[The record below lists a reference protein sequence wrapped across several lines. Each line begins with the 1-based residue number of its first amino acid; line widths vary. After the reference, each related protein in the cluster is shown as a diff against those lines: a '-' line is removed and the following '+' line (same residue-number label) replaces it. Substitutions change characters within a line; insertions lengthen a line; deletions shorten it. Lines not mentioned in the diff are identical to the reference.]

1 MIAANSRQRDI
12 QVPAP
17 ARLQPRSLTKG
28 HAAPILVADFQPF
41 SATARLSD
49 LMRTDAHNHPIYQI
63 DPLSDLSQRGA
74 YLPLTDIADEYAD
87 AIQAAEPVCSE
98 FYVVGYCSAAAL
110 ALHIARLLAGPRKVA
125 TILVRPAWPD
135 TALVQRQFAEFR
147 ADLGGAPQ
155 RCPDLDCDPSQVIA
169 QMERVLRAD
178 LAALATA
185 RGLGRTNPALTE
197 LLERYR
203 AWLALLLAT
212 RNGLPLPWA
221 LQERVMVLTG
231 TAEPVTIPWG
241 GASTCEITRLPSLSA
256 EPFVSPE
263 LVDAVLALAA
273 GRGQ

>member
-1 MIAANSRQRDI
+1 MIAANSRQRDTH
-12 QVPAP
+12 VPAP
-17 ARLQPRSLTKG
+17 IRLEPRSLTNG

-49 LMRTDAHNHPIYQI
+49 LMCGDARDHPIYQI
-63 DPLSDLSQRGA
+63 DPLSDLSQRCA
-74 YLPLTDIADEYAD
+74 YLPLIQIADEYAD
-87 AIQAAEPVCSE
+87 AFQAAEPAGSE
-98 FYVVGYCSAAAL
+98 LYVVGYCSAATL
-110 ALHIARLLAGPRKVA
+110 ALHIARLLAVPRNVA

-135 TALVQRQFAEFR
+135 TALVQSQFAEFR
-147 ADLGGAPQ
+147 ADLGGARQ
-155 RCPDLDCDPSQVIA
+155 GCPDLDCDPSQVIA
-169 QMERVLRAD
+169 EMEEVLRAD
-178 LAALATA
+178 LAALATT

-203 AWLALLLAT
+203 AWLAFLLAT

-241 GASTCEITRLPSLSA
+241 GASTCEITRLRSLNA
-256 EPFVSPE
+256 EPFVSSE
-263 LVDAVLALAA
+263 LVDAVLMLAA